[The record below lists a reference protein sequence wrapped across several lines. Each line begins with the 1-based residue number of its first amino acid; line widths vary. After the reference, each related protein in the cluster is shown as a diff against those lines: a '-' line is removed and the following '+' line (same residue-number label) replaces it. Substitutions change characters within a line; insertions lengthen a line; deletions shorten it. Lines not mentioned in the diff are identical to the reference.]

1 MATGF
6 ALCRYTLYNG
16 KYEKQK
22 DDKSTASK
30 ENQRREVPHVGIP
43 SSKMGR
49 LEKRAEKV
57 TNSLDIYIMRWYN
70 QHMKTNEKE
79 NMSYKSE
86 NTMNGQW
93 VAQLK
98 REMVKKLCDEIITL
112 RKENEQLKELLE
124 KKYSSKKKNLSV
136 TLDNPKYVK
145 NADKE
150 QLLKIILNK
159 FKAENPKA
167 GAITFQQVKA
177 MLSHYGVKTKT
188 IGNFFR
194 RQLLN
199 YETTGG
205 NKRKFILLS
214 REKENHELQI

>member
-1 MATGF
+1 M
-6 ALCRYTLYNG
+6 
-16 KYEKQK
+16 E
-22 DDKSTASK
+22 
-30 ENQRREVPHVGIP
+30 
-43 SSKMGR
+43 R
-49 LEKRAEKV
+49 LEEKAEKI
-57 TNSLDIYIMRWYN
+57 TNSLDIYIIRWYN

-112 RKENEQLKELLE
+112 RKENEVLEAYNDFLLNELFAE
-124 KKYSSKKKNLSV
+124 KHSSKKKNLSI

-145 NADKE
+145 NTDKE
-150 QLLKIILNK
+150 QLLRIIINE

-205 NKRKFILLS
+205 NKKKFILLS

>member
-1 MATGF
+1 
-6 ALCRYTLYNG
+6 
-16 KYEKQK
+16 
-22 DDKSTASK
+22 
-30 ENQRREVPHVGIP
+30 
-43 SSKMGR
+43 MGR
-49 LEKRAEKV
+49 LEEKADAAEKV
-57 TNSLDIYIMRWYN
+57 TNSLDIHIMRWYN